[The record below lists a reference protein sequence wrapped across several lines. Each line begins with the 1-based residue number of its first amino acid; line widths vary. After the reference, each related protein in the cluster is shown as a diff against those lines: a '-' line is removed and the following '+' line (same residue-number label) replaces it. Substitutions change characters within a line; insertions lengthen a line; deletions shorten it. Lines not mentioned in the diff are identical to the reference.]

1 MKIVVCLKQI
11 LDPEI
16 PSSSF
21 EIDDASKQARI
32 GKHALVINPFDENA
46 LEMALQLKDKKD
58 DVHITALTYGDKR
71 AEEALRKAFGVLADE
86 SVHIL
91 KEDDIPEQSYPTAT
105 ILARGIEKIGPVDLI
120 MCGRQAGDW
129 DAGTV
134 PSLIAAELGIPSLC
148 FIFQMKMANGDLI
161 FKREVEGGI
170 EVFGFSKPMLVTV
183 TNDEANVLRIAKV
196 KDVMK
201 AHRKPVRTL
210 TLQEIDPENSH
221 VSMPRDNLNKL
232 YIPSTDNVCE
242 IIDGDEPVEK
252 VANLLKK
259 LRDRKVL

>member
-16 PSSSF
+16 PPSLF
-21 EIDDASKQARI
+21 EIDDAFKQAKI
-32 GKHALVINPFDENA
+32 GKNKLVINPFDENA

-71 AEEALRKAFGVLADE
+71 SEDALRKAFGVLADE

-91 KEDDIPEQSYPTAT
+91 KDDDIPEQPYLTAN
-105 ILARGIEKIGPVDLI
+105 ILARAIKKMGPVDLI

-134 PSLIAAELGIPSLC
+134 PSLIAEGLEIPSLC
-148 FIFQMKMANGDLI
+148 FIYQIETANGNLI
-161 FKREVEGGI
+161 FKRDVEGGS
-170 EVFGFSKPMLVTV
+170 EVFEFSMPALVTV
-183 TNDEANVLRIAKV
+183 TNDESNILRIAKIR
-196 KDVMK
+196 DVMK
-201 AHRKPVRTL
+201 AHRKPIRTL
-210 TLQEIDPENSH
+210 TLQDLGTENCDIPMSYA
-221 VSMPRDNLNKL
+221 NLNKL

-242 IIDGDEPVEK
+242 IIDGDDPEEK
-252 VANLLKK
+252 VTNLLKK
-259 LRDRKVL
+259 LREQKVL

>member
-16 PSSSF
+16 PPSSF
-21 EIDDASKQARI
+21 EIDGGLKQAII

-58 DVHITALTYGDKR
+58 DVHITALTYGGKR
-71 AEEALRKAFGVLADE
+71 AEDALRKAFGVLADE

-91 KEDDIPEQSYPTAT
+91 KEDDILEQPYLTANV
-105 ILARGIEKIGPVDLI
+105 LARAIKRICPIDLI

-134 PSLIAAELGIPSLC
+134 PSLIAEELGVPSLS
-148 FIFQMKMANGDLI
+148 FISQMETANGDLI
-161 FKREVEGGI
+161 LKREVEGGT
-170 EVFGFSKPMLVTV
+170 EVFESSMPALVTV
-183 TNDEANVLRIAKV
+183 TNNESNVLRIAKV

-201 AHRKPVRTL
+201 AHRKTIMTL
-210 TLQEIDPENSH
+210 TEKELDPEKSP
-221 VSMPRDNLNKL
+221 VPMSYADLNRL
-232 YIPSTDNVCE
+232 YIPIVDNVCE
-242 IIDGDEPVEK
+242 IIEGDEPEEK
-252 VANLLKK
+252 VTNLLKR

>member
-16 PSSSF
+16 PPSSF
-21 EIDDASKQARI
+21 EIDDAFKQARI
-32 GKHALVINPFDENA
+32 GKNKLVINPFDENA
-46 LEMALQLKDKKD
+46 LEMALQLKDKKN

-71 AEEALRKAFGVLADE
+71 AEAALRKAFGVLADE
-86 SVHIL
+86 TVHIL
-91 KEDDIPEQSYPTAT
+91 KEDDIQEQPYLTAN
-105 ILARGIEKIGPVDLI
+105 ILGRAIKKMGPFDLI

-134 PSLIAAELGIPSLC
+134 PSLMAEELGIPSLC
-148 FIFQMKMANGDLI
+148 FIYQMEMANGDLI
-161 FKREVEGGI
+161 FKRDVEGGT
-170 EVFGFSKPMLVTV
+170 EVFESSMPALVTV
-183 TNDEANVLRIAKV
+183 TNDEFNILRIAKI

-210 TLQEIDPENSH
+210 TLQELDTENSH
-221 VSMPRDNLNKL
+221 VPMSYANLNKL

-242 IIDGDEPVEK
+242 IINGDDLEEK
-252 VANLLKK
+252 VANLLKR